1 MEIETMENTAVFIG
15 HRYLPDEAAL
25 APAVRAAVR
34 RLLAAGYRRFLCG
47 GCGSFDRL
55 CAEILWDMKTG
66 MPGVESILV
75 HPYPRNHFPQSV
87 CRYFDTVLYPGLEDV
102 PPRYAIPRRNRW
114 MVEQSQAALCHVTH
128 DWGGA
133 YQTLAYARR
142 RGLQIYN
149 V

>member
-1 MEIETMENTAVFIG
+1 MENTAVFIG

-47 GCGSFDRL
+47 GYGSFDRL
-55 CAEILWDMKTG
+55 CAEI
-66 MPGVESILV
+66 
-75 HPYPRNHFPQSV
+75 
-87 CRYFDTVLYPGLEDV
+87 
-102 PPRYAIPRRNRW
+102 RNRW